1 MNVKIKEDYVAKA
14 RSDRIK
20 AYLLSKAL
28 RKEDCTDAEVKKI
41 YKLSDVEFD
50 VAVEILITE
59 GIVEK

>member
-50 VAVEILITE
+50 VAVEILITD